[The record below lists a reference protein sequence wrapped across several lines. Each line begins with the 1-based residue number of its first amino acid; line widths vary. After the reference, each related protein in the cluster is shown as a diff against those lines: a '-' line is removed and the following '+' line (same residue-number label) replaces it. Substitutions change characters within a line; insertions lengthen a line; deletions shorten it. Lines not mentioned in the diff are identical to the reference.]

1 MKKMGVLLCC
11 LVLLGCNQRGKEM
24 KPHWEAR
31 VVVLQHRL
39 DSLQSEKDAAQSF
52 IESAEIHQVTRP
64 PEEKAQQL
72 YNLNDH
78 KSEIE
83 KEIGAVKTLIGQYSD
98 SIAGVEGQPQ

>member
-1 MKKMGVLLCC
+1 MRKMGVLLFC
-11 LVLLGCNQRGKEM
+11 LVLPGCNQRGKEM

-39 DSLQSEKDAAQSF
+39 DSLQTEKDAAQSF

-64 PEEKAQQL
+64 LEEKAQQL
-72 YNLNDH
+72 DNLNDH

-83 KEIGAVKTLIGQYSD
+83 QEIVAIKTLIGQYSD
-98 SIAGVEGQPQ
+98 SIAGVDGRPQ